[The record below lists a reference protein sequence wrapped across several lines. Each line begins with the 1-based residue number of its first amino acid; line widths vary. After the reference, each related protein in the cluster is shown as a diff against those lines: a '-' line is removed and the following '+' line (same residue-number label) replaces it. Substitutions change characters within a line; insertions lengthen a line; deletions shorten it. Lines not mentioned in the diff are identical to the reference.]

1 MSQDGTAGRLTL
13 GVKELHL
20 TPHQILA
27 LCSRLAALIWGL
39 YALSSIPGYLIRWD
53 RPPVDNRVTVFILV
67 ALQIAMCLFLWIF
80 ATTVARKLLPLK
92 ENVPA
97 SPSRMV
103 DWQVLGT
110 ICVGLWGLIRAI
122 PDAMYWAVILQTW
135 STADYGLTALSIT
148 QKSRIAA
155 TILELGLALWLVF
168 GARKIATYLYGA
180 RVAKPLE

>member
-1 MSQDGTAGRLTL
+1 M
-13 GVKELHL
+13 

-39 YALSSIPGYLIRWD
+39 YTLSSIPAYLIRWD
-53 RPPVDNRVTVFILV
+53 RPPVDNRATVFTLV
-67 ALQIAMCLFLWIF
+67 GLQIAMCLFLWIF
-80 ATTVARKLLPLK
+80 STTVARKLLPLK
-92 ENVPA
+92 EDVPA

-103 DWQVLGT
+103 DWQVLGI

-135 STADYGLTALSIT
+135 LTADYGLTALSIT

-155 TILELGLALWLVF
+155 TFLELGLALWLVF
-168 GARKIATYLYGA
+168 GARKIAAYLFGIQVVKA
-180 RVAKPLE
+180 AE